1 MYTKLKSTYLE
12 ALPKLVN
19 PKSGRVHSTF
29 SQTGAAT
36 GRLSSRDPNFQNIPI
51 KTEVGR
57 KIRHAF
63 IPQQKGWKIMSADYS
78 QIELRIMAHLSKDP
92 TLIKAF
98 KDGEDIHSR
107 TAAGLYGVDL
117 KKVTPEMRNMAKTVN
132 FAIMYGARAF
142 RIAGELGISMEDAT
156 TTIDDYFNRFP
167 GINDFIANSIAEA
180 RENKFV
186 TTILGRK
193 RYLMEIDS
201 SNFNLRQAAERI
213 AVNTQL
219 QGSAADM
226 IKIAMIRVSDR
237 IKKEDLNAK
246 MILQVHD
253 ELVFELPEDE
263 IEQMKDIVEYE
274 MSNSM
279 ELKVPVQVD
288 ISVGEDWFEAH

>member
-1 MYTKLKSTYLE
+1 
-12 ALPKLVN
+12 
-19 PKSGRVHSTF
+19 
-29 SQTGAAT
+29 
-36 GRLSSRDPNFQNIPI
+36 
-51 KTEVGR
+51 
-57 KIRHAF
+57 
-63 IPQQKGWKIMSADYS
+63 
-78 QIELRIMAHLSKDP
+78 
-92 TLIKAF
+92 
-98 KDGEDIHSR
+98 
-107 TAAGLYGVDL
+107 
-117 KKVTPEMRNMAKTVN
+117 
-132 FAIMYGARAF
+132 
-142 RIAGELGISMEDAT
+142 MEDAT
-156 TTIDDYFNRFP
+156 TTIDDYFRRFS

-237 IKKEDLNAK
+237 IRKENLNAK

-253 ELVFELPEDE
+253 ELVFELPENE

-288 ISVGEDWFEAH
+288 IAVGKDWYEAH